1 MVDKILMNTDFEQSE
16 QAVLTKYLDESRQKV
31 TGFAEE
37 ANKAASDLAEQKMLL
52 DKLEQ
57 D

>member
-1 MVDKILMNTDFEQSE
+1 MNTDFEQSE
-16 QAVLTKYLDESRQKV
+16 QAVLTKYLDESRHKV